1 MSPSL
6 FSISID
12 PFCPLTFLN
21 TSHSLQI
28 FSPLLLWSWSC
39 VFHRY
44 DLLFIIWSYISCIF
58 YLTYGVCENFWDFSK
73 LVKVLW
79 NFWDG
84 LCLNGFKTLCIAS
97 HLHYN
102 HDSCILDMCLLS
114 CNDCVLLSLDW
125 AKLMM
130 FLNLHVICSCIF
142 MYMYFHFLIFLY
154 ITVLVLFW
162 LSLSLSILALV
173 CFYGTSVLEPSTFWG
188 IFFL

>member
-1 MSPSL
+1 M
-6 FSISID
+6 
-12 PFCPLTFLN
+12 
-21 TSHSLQI
+21 
-28 FSPLLLWSWSC
+28 
-39 VFHRY
+39 
-44 DLLFIIWSYISCIF
+44 
-58 YLTYGVCENFWDFSK
+58 
-73 LVKVLW
+73 KVLW

-130 FLNLHVICSCIF
+130 FLNLYVICSCIF

-162 LSLSLSILALV
+162 FSLSLSLHSCVSLLLWHLRLRTLYVLGHLLPPTPHLLLFGSMMRTPERTSRRTFVDEAFIQNATS
-173 CFYGTSVLEPSTFWG
+173 FYRIFLTLTYPLSFTVGVGSHFVTF
-188 IFFL
+188 